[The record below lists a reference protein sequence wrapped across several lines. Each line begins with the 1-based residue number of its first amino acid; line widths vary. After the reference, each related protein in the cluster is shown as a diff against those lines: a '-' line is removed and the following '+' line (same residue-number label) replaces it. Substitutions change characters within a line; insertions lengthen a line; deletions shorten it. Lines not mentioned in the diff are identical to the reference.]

1 VPAERAIQL
10 LDLLPAAHVSA
21 PLEAPTLR
29 GALSE
34 LVARLDRSGAL
45 RDAAA
50 VERGLD
56 EPRVRDIIFAGPDV
70 VLPHYRTAAVDRLV
84 VALGIAPHGL
94 DATDYGFEQRPRIV
108 ALIVAPPEAAT
119 LYLQTVAALARLL
132 SIQAAVDR
140 IAAADSPEAVLAAT
154 ELRSLRLQ
162 PRLTVRD
169 IMSHSVH
176 PVTPSTPLR
185 DALDILVQRHLRAL
199 PVVGDKQEVL
209 GIISEWDIMR
219 GLLPHVPRVGQG
231 TGEAAVPPTLRVKD
245 IMTRSVLCVSEELGL
260 EEAANMMINKDV
272 EQFPVTSEG
281 KLVGFLTRGDIIRK
295 LFGP

>member
-1 VPAERAIQL
+1 VPERAIQL
-10 LDLLPAAHVSA
+10 VDLLPVAHIAA
-21 PLEAPTLR
+21 PLEASTLR
-29 GALSE
+29 EALAE
-34 LVARLDRSGAL
+34 LVTRLERSGAL
-45 RDAAA
+45 HDVAA

-70 VLPHYRTAAVDRLV
+70 VLPHYRTAAVERLV
-84 VALGIAPHGL
+84 VALGVAPHGL
-94 DATDYGFEQRPRIV
+94 DAAEYGFERNPRVV
-108 ALIVAPPEAAT
+108 ALILAPPESAT
-119 LYLQTVAALARLL
+119 PYLQAVSALARLL
-132 SIQAAVDR
+132 RNQLTVDR
-140 IAAADSPEAVLAAT
+140 IAGAGSPEAVLHAADLGT
-154 ELRSLRLQ
+154 LHLQ

-176 PVTPSTPLR
+176 AVTPSTAVR
-185 DALDILVQRHLRAL
+185 EALDLMVQRRLRAL

-219 GLLPHVPRVGQG
+219 GLLPHVPRAGQD
-231 TGEAAVPPTLRVKD
+231 TGAGAVPPSLKVKD

-260 EEAANMMINKDV
+260 EEAANMMINKNV

-281 KLVGFLTRGDIIRK
+281 KLTGFLTRGDIIRK